1 MSDEKFNDEGKPAM
15 CKHKYDFSSAE
26 YQKYLSNCPFT
37 DEELKIFEM
46 KRKGKSVVEMS
57 LALNLSERTVAR
69 RMDCISHKIQKE
81 S

>member
-1 MSDEKFNDEGKPAM
+1 LSDEKFNDEGKPTM
-15 CKHKYDFSSAE
+15 CKHKYDFSNAE

-37 DEELKIFEM
+37 DEEIKIFEM
-46 KRKGKSVVEMS
+46 KRKGKSEVEIS

-69 RMDCISHKIQKE
+69 RMDCISYKIQKE